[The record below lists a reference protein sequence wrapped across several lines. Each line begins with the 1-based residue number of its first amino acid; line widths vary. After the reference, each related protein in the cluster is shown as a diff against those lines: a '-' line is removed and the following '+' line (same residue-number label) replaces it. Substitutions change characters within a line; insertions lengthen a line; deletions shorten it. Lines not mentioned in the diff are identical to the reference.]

1 MRRQQNLA
9 IVVIRPRWVMID
21 DDAFGYSGCVM
32 SEGVVA
38 VAQRRVEAR
47 YRFLV
52 LAVPTVMQ
60 LDRGVSTR

>member
-1 MRRQQNLA
+1 
-9 IVVIRPRWVMID
+9 MID

>member
-1 MRRQQNLA
+1 MA
-9 IVVIRPRWVMID
+9 RPRWVMID

-38 VAQRRVEAR
+38 VAQRGGEAR
-47 YRFLV
+47 YGFLV
-52 LAVPTVMQ
+52 LAVRTFLQ